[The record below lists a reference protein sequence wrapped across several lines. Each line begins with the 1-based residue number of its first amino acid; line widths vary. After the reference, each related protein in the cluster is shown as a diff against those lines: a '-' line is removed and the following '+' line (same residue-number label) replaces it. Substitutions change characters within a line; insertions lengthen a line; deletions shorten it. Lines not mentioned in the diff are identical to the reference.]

1 MIFQPWNWYRENYSI
16 VQSQIRNIKKN
27 FIRIA
32 FISVYWCS
40 IRCPHHMIFV
50 SVNSNSMSAIS
61 GAGTAYTS
69 VFCVV
74 LCRTNFL
81 LAVLLSIVLD
91 LRLVLT
97 LWYLQIFLLTW
108 FVSRLT
114 WRVPL
119 LEQKLYILPAL
130 LPGIF
135 SWGFMLFN
143 LYEQK
148 EKHWYTRHYA

>member
-1 MIFQPWNWYRENYSI
+1 
-16 VQSQIRNIKKN
+16 
-27 FIRIA
+27 
-32 FISVYWCS
+32 
-40 IRCPHHMIFV
+40 MIFV

-97 LWYLQIFLLTW
+97 L
-108 FVSRLT
+108 
-114 WRVPL
+114 
-119 LEQKLYILPAL
+119 
-130 LPGIF
+130 
-135 SWGFMLFN
+135 
-143 LYEQK
+143 
-148 EKHWYTRHYA
+148 